1 MFNPAL
7 SLQSLGATL
16 YLLLHAAL
24 RLNLRLSSRL
34 DFCPTAGL
42 FYSLP
47 GHSLLPSNF
56 SLSGLRRLLLGELS
70 LRKCSLL
77 RFRGP
82 LPLHLKALGLRCF
95 LLSKNS
101 TLLLRHLL
109 LRKST
114 PLRFRGPLPLHLKAL
129 GLRCFLL
136 SKNSTL
142 LLRRLLLCKSTLL
155 RFHGPL
161 VLIGEIRQVAP
172 YARSQ
177 FSTCIAG
184 VQGLPDYGQFLLG
197 LLNLPTCFDPLLR
210 LYFPVLNTTFRYRD
224 SLGRSAQTLLGPD
237 PAALPFFCKV
247 FSSLRS
253 SFRILS
259 PLLVIA

>member
-95 LLSKNS
+95 LL
-101 TLLLRHLL
+101 R
-109 LRKST
+109 
-114 PLRFRGPLPLHLKAL
+114 
-129 GLRCFLL
+129 
-136 SKNSTL
+136 KNSTL

-197 LLNLPTCFDPLLR
+197 LLNLPTCLDPLLR